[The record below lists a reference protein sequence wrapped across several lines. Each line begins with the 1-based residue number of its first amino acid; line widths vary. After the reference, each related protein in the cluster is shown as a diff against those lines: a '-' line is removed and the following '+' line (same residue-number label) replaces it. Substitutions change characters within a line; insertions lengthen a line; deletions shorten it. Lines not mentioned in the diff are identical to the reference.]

1 MAERDES
8 EQDAAP
14 LAQVQSEAALGAPR
28 LPAGLSG
35 AWPVPR
41 TAVLGTRSGV
51 IAEAELV
58 AYRALT
64 ATLAR
69 LPESAQRVVI
79 AATARLARRFDRRH
93 SDAARSYLRQAFGPS
108 MEGAEL
114 EERVLQAWR
123 HLLAVTISSAA
134 LPRRVPLASIRDHF
148 DVHMTGDVR
157 AVLARKGG
165 CVVITAHVGDWEAG
179 GAIFPWLG
187 FDPLY
192 AISKPPRNR
201 PFSVYAQRQREARG
215 LRLLPRRGSM
225 RYASAVVEAGGTLVM
240 MLDQRARTKPVFA
253 PLFGRLARCD
263 RSAGVLLRRLACP
276 VVFAA
281 SYLTSR
287 PYHYEVVFPAVLWP
301 EDVAHQSPEQIAGR
315 VNAEIEGMIRAHP
328 DQYLWLHDRYL
339 GSPSA

>member
-1 MAERDES
+1 MVEDDES
-8 EQDAAP
+8 EHGRVPFAQAQSDA
-14 LAQVQSEAALGAPR
+14 VLGAPQ
-28 LPAGLSG
+28 LPVGLSG

-41 TAVLGTRSGV
+41 TAVLGTRTGFV
-51 IAEAELV
+51 AEAELA

-69 LPESAQRVVI
+69 LPQSAQRVVI
-79 AATARLARRFDRRH
+79 DATARLARRFEKRH
-93 SDAARSYLRQAFGPS
+93 SAAARSFLRQAFGPT
-108 MEGAEL
+108 MGEAEL
-114 EERVLQAWR
+114 DERVLQAWR
-123 HLLAVTISSAA
+123 HLLLVTISSAA
-134 LPRRVPLASIRDHF
+134 LPRRVPVASIRDHY
-148 DVHMTGDVR
+148 DVHMTDDVR
-157 AVLARKGG
+157 TVLARKSG
-165 CVVITAHVGDWEAG
+165 CVLITAHVGNWEAG
-179 GAIFPWLG
+179 GAILPWLG

-201 PFSVYAQRQREARG
+201 PFSVFAQREREARG

-225 RYASAVVEAGGTLVM
+225 RHASAIVEAGGTLVM

-281 SYLTSR
+281 CYLTSR

-301 EDVAHQSPEQIAGR
+301 DDVADQNPEEIAQT
-315 VNAEIEGMIRAHP
+315 VNAELEGMIRAHP

>member
-1 MAERDES
+1 MVERGES
-8 EQDAAP
+8 EHDGAL
-14 LAQVQSEAALGAPR
+14 LADEQREAELGALQ

-41 TAVLGTRSGV
+41 TAVLGTRSGFV
-51 IAEAELV
+51 AEAELV

-69 LPESAQRVVI
+69 LPQSAQRAVI
-79 AATARLARRFDRRH
+79 DATARLARRFDKRH
-93 SDAARSYLRQAFGPS
+93 SDAARSFLRQAFGPT
-108 MEGAEL
+108 MGEAEL
-114 EERVLQAWR
+114 GERVLQAWR
-123 HLLAVTISSAA
+123 HLLLVTISSAA
-134 LPRRVPLASIRDHF
+134 LPRRVPIASIRDHY
-148 DVHMTGDVR
+148 DVR
-157 AVLARKGG
+157 MTDDVRRVLAQKGG
-165 CVVITAHVGDWEAG
+165 CVLITAHVGNWEAG
-179 GAIFPWLG
+179 GAILPWLG

-201 PFSVYAQRQREARG
+201 PFSVFAQREREARG

-225 RYASAVVEAGGTLVM
+225 RYASAIVEAGGTLVM

-263 RSAGVLLRRLACP
+263 RSAGVLLRRLGCP

-281 SYLTSR
+281 SYLTAR

-301 EDVAHQSPEQIAGR
+301 DDVANQTPEQIAR
-315 VNAEIEGMIRAHP
+315 AVNVQIEGMIRAHP